1 MKKAQIQHI
10 NDITTSFKEL
20 ATAKYFRGCN
30 EHGGNL
36 WDVQGLIDMAMEEC
50 IDQFIYLSTLRE
62 QIIQSGVQL
71 GKRKDLIK

>member
-1 MKKAQIQHI
+1 MRKAQKQHI
-10 NDITTSFKEL
+10 NDITNLFKEL
-20 ATAKYFRGCN
+20 ATTKYEKGCS

-36 WDVQGLIDMAMEEC
+36 WEVQGLIDMAMEEC